1 MTGFALS
8 LLVASS
14 LVAEVRSYPEAHAAA
29 QKSGKPILVLVGA
42 DWCPGCRTLKFQT
55 MPRLDRSGKLN
66 QVEFA
71 QVDTDREDALS
82 DRLMRGSTIP
92 QLILYTRTATGWSRK
107 QLTGAQ
113 ADQTIESFVKQG
125 LESHVGQASSLSPAA
140 TTPATATPSAT
151 PAQPASANGQ

>member
-92 QLILYTRTATGWSRK
+92 QLILYTRTATGWSRT

-113 ADQTIESFVKQG
+113 ADQTIESFLKKG
-125 LESHVGQASSLSPAA
+125 IESHVGQASSLSPAS
-140 TTPATATPSAT
+140 PAPS
-151 PAQPASANGQ
+151 PVQPASANGQ